1 VAVTLLIKA
10 PSLFNA
16 PQSEHTRSGGSH
28 HHGYL
33 RRLAVTPNQAMNSQ
47 QVADL
52 FVEQRVLQPSQV
64 EDVLQEANLNGK
76 NIEQALVDSG
86 FVDERGFY
94 QVIADAIGTDFI
106 DLSEN
111 EIAPEIVRLIPA
123 GLARL
128 HQALPIAAQDDT
140 LSVALVDPLD
150 LRAAEDLRFALGKD
164 VHVVVAPTQQ
174 VEDRIKLYYGT
185 DSSNID
191 EVLKQLGETG
201 ELLAIRGSDDSAST
215 VEAEANT
222 TPIIRFVDLI
232 LFQAIQDRASDIH
245 FEPFE
250 NEFKI
255 RYRVDGA
262 LYEMAPPP
270 RHLALPVI
278 SRVKVMANMNIAERR
293 LPQDG
298 RIQKNIAGRSVDL
311 RVSTL
316 PTQFGES
323 VVLRVLDR
331 STVNL
336 DLEALG
342 LPHYIHDYLIEI
354 IHRPNGIFIVTGPTG
369 SGKTTT
375 LYSCLRRINTIDSK
389 LVTAE
394 EPVEYDLDGIVQVPV
409 NEAIGLTFAR
419 ALRAFLRQDP
429 DRIMVGETRDLE
441 TAQISIQASLTGHLV
456 FTTLHT
462 NDAPGAIT
470 RLIDMGVEPFLISS
484 TLEAVLGQR
493 LLRSICPQ
501 CRTTY
506 QPSQPLLAQLG
517 LSRRDIGD
525 RNFHY
530 GKGCDACNQTG
541 YKGRKGI
548 YELLKIT
555 DPLRELINERAP
567 TVRLK
572 EKAIELGMVTLR
584 QDGLRSI
591 FAGNTTIE
599 EVLKYT

>member
-1 VAVTLLIKA
+1 M
-10 PSLFNA
+10 
-16 PQSEHTRSGGSH
+16 
-28 HHGYL
+28 
-33 RRLAVTPNQAMNSQ
+33 NQK
-47 QVADL
+47 QVAEL
-52 FVEQRVLQPSQV
+52 FIEQHVLQPSQA
-64 EDVLQEANLNGK
+64 EDVLNEANLNGK
-76 NIEQALVDSG
+76 TIIQAMVDSG
-86 FVDERGFY
+86 FVDETGFY
-94 QVIADAIGTDFI
+94 YTIADALGAEYV
-106 DLSEN
+106 DLGDK
-111 EIAPEIVRLIPA
+111 EIPPTILKLIPS

-128 HQALPIAAQDDT
+128 HRALPIG
-140 LSVALVDPLD
+140 LSGNSLRVALADPLD
-150 LRAAEDLRFALGKD
+150 PRAAEDLRFALGKD
-164 VHVVVAPTQQ
+164 VDVVVAPTEQI
-174 VEDRIKLYYGT
+174 DNRIKEYYGADT
-185 DSSNID
+185 TSME
-191 EVLKQLGETG
+191 EVLKQLGEAG
-201 ELLAIRGSDDSAST
+201 DMLQIRGDETAAA
-215 VEAEANT
+215 VEAEANA

-232 LFQAIQDRASDIH
+232 LYQAIQDRASDIH

-262 LYEMAPPP
+262 LYEMSPPP

-298 RIQKNIAGRSVDL
+298 RIQKNIAGRHVDL

-336 DLEALG
+336 DLEMLG
-342 LPHYIHDYLIEI
+342 MPDYVHNYILEI
-354 IHRPNGIFIVTGPTG
+354 INRPNGIFIATGPTG

-375 LYSCLRRINTIDSK
+375 LYSCLRKINTIDSK
-389 LVTAE
+389 LLTAE
-394 EPVEYDLDGIVQVPV
+394 EPVEYDLEGIVQVPV
-409 NEAIGLTFAR
+409 NEGIGLTFAR

-429 DRIMVGETRDLE
+429 DRIMIGETRDLE
-441 TAQISIQASLTGHLV
+441 TAQIAIQASLTGHLV

-470 RLIDMGVEPFLISS
+470 RLIDMGVEPFLISA

-493 LLRSICPQ
+493 LLRSICPN
-501 CRTTY
+501 CRAAYT
-506 QPSQPLLAQLG
+506 PNASLLAQIELAKK
-517 LSRRDIGD
+517 DIGD
-525 RNFHY
+525 RKFFY
-530 GKGCDACNQTG
+530 GKGCDSCNNTG

-548 YELLKIT
+548 YELMKIT
-555 DPLRELINERAP
+555 DPLRELVNERAP
-567 TVRLK
+567 TVVLK
-572 EKAIELGMVTLR
+572 QKAVELGMVTLR

-591 FAGNTTIE
+591 FAGDTTIE

>member
-1 VAVTLLIKA
+1 
-10 PSLFNA
+10 
-16 PQSEHTRSGGSH
+16 
-28 HHGYL
+28 
-33 RRLAVTPNQAMNSQ
+33 MNNE
-47 QVADL
+47 QVLDL
-52 FVEQRVLQPSQV
+52 FVDQNVLQKTQAD
-64 EDVLQEANLNGK
+64 DVLTEAQQNGK
-76 NIEQALVDSG
+76 TIVQAMVDGG
-86 FVDERGFY
+86 FMDEAGFY
-94 QVIADAIGTDFI
+94 HIVAQGIGAEFI
-106 DLSEN
+106 DLN
-111 EIAPEIVRLIPA
+111 DKEIGPEVVKIVPA

-128 HQALPIAAQDDT
+128 HRALPVELVDGT
-140 LSVALVDPLD
+140 LRVALADPLEP
-150 LRAAEDLRFALGKD
+150 RTAEDLRFALGRD
-164 VHVVVAPTQQ
+164 IEVVVAPVEQI
-174 VEDRIKLYYGT
+174 EDRIKIFYGSDT
-185 DSSNID
+185 SSME
-191 EVLKQLGETG
+191 EVLKQLGEVG
-201 ELLAIRGSDDSAST
+201 ELMQLREGDGATGA
-215 VEAEANT
+215 EAEANA

-232 LFQAIQDRASDIH
+232 LYQAIQDRASDIH

-278 SRVKVMANMNIAERR
+278 SRVKVMASMNIAERR

-336 DLEALG
+336 DLEMLG
-342 LPHYIHDYLIEI
+342 MPKYVGDYILEVIE
-354 IHRPNGIFIVTGPTG
+354 RPNGIFIVTGPTG

-375 LYSCLRRINTIDSK
+375 LYSCLRKINTLDSK
-389 LVTAE
+389 LLTAE
-394 EPVEYDLDGIVQVPV
+394 EPVEYDLEGIIQVPV
-409 NEAIGLTFAR
+409 NENIELTFAR
-419 ALRAFLRQDP
+419 VLRAFLRQDP

-441 TAQISIQASLTGHLV
+441 TAQIAVQASLTGHLV

-493 LLRSICPQ
+493 LLRSICPN
-501 CRTTY
+501 CRTNYEPNTNT
-506 QPSQPLLAQLG
+506 LDQLG
-517 LSRRDIGD
+517 LSRRDLGEKK
-525 RNFHY
+525 FSY

-548 YELLKIT
+548 YELMRIS

-567 TVRLK
+567 TVTLK
-572 EKAIELGMVTLR
+572 QKAIELGMITLR
-584 QDGLRSI
+584 QDGLRSV
-591 FAGNTTIE
+591 FDGDTTVE

>member
-1 VAVTLLIKA
+1 
-10 PSLFNA
+10 
-16 PQSEHTRSGGSH
+16 
-28 HHGYL
+28 
-33 RRLAVTPNQAMNSQ
+33 MNNK
-47 QVADL
+47 QVAEI
-52 FVEQRVLQPSQV
+52 FIEQNVLQPSQAD
-64 EDVLQEANLNGK
+64 DVLNEATLNGK
-76 NIEQALVDSG
+76 TIVHAMVDGG
-86 FVDERGFY
+86 FVDERAFY
-94 QVIADAIGTDFI
+94 QTIADALGTEYV
-106 DLSEN
+106 DLN
-111 EIAPEIVRLIPA
+111 DQEIPPAVLKLIPS

-128 HQALPIAAQDDT
+128 HRALPIGLSGKT
-140 LSVALVDPLD
+140 LRVALVDPLD
-150 LRAAEDLRFALGKD
+150 PRAAEDLRFALGKD
-164 VHVVVAPTQQ
+164 VDVVVAPT
-174 VEDRIKLYYGT
+174 ERIEERIKEHYGT
-185 DSSNID
+185 DTSSMEDI
-191 EVLKQLGETG
+191 LKQLGDAG
-201 ELLAIRGSDDSAST
+201 ELLQIRGEDGAAAA
-215 VEAEANT
+215 EAEADAA
-222 TPIIRFVDLI
+222 PIIRFVDLI
-232 LFQAIQDRASDIH
+232 LYQAIQDRASDIH

-270 RHLALPVI
+270 RHLAPPVI
-278 SRVKVMANMNIAERR
+278 SRVKVMASMNIAERR

-331 STVNL
+331 SIVNL
-336 DLEALG
+336 DLEMLG
-342 LPHYIHDYLIEI
+342 LPKYVGDYILEVIE
-354 IHRPNGIFIVTGPTG
+354 RPNGIFIVTGPTG

-375 LYSCLRRINTIDSK
+375 LYSCLRKINTLDSK
-389 LVTAE
+389 LLTAE
-394 EPVEYDLDGIVQVPV
+394 EPVEYDLEGIMQVPV
-409 NEAIGLTFAR
+409 NENIGLTFAR
-419 ALRAFLRQDP
+419 VLRAFLRQDP

-441 TAQISIQASLTGHLV
+441 TAQIAIQASLTGHLV

-493 LLRSICPQ
+493 LLRRICAQ
-501 CRTTY
+501 CRTAY
-506 QPSQPLLAQLG
+506 QPSEAILGQLEI
-517 LSRRDIGD
+517 SRRDIGAKQ
-525 RNFHY
+525 FFY
-530 GKGCDACNQTG
+530 GEGCGTCNHTG

-567 TVRLK
+567 MVRLK
-572 EKAIELGMVTLR
+572 EKAVELGMVTLR
-584 QDGLRSI
+584 QDGLRSV
-591 FAGNTTIE
+591 FAGDTTIE